1 MKHGESMKFTGL
13 PVGTSM
19 TVSES
24 NTPNYKGSA
33 SYVINGGELQSMTA
47 SKYNESVEV
56 KDEKLGQKK
65 NTVDVTNT
73 YNNVP
78 TTGIIMNT
86 LPYVM
91 MIALGGVAL
100 LGYIYLKNKK
110 YSD

>member
-13 PVGTSM
+13 PVGTIM

-56 KDEKLGQKK
+56 KDK
-65 NTVDVTNT
+65 N
-73 YNNVP
+73 
-78 TTGIIMNT
+78 
-86 LPYVM
+86 
-91 MIALGGVAL
+91 
-100 LGYIYLKNKK
+100 
-110 YSD
+110 